1 MPKIQIK
8 IKLDKKTA
16 NQLVEAI
23 AKEGHDPQAFVAR
36 LIGAAAHEVARLADG
51 WAQKQSAELKIEA
64 EKDEKPAKKA
74 KPKKAA
80 QKSDVKTEEDLL
92 AFLRRVFKAIYASNA
107 IKGFCYTQFA
117 DVEQEINGLVTAD
130 RKPKADKE
138 VIAKIVRGE
147 DYSGSEMS

>member
-1 MPKIQIK
+1 MGGVSFGKR
-8 IKLDKKTA
+8 
-16 NQLVEAI
+16 
-23 AKEGHDPQAFVAR
+23 EGERF
-36 LIGAAAHEVARLADG
+36 GY
-51 WAQKQSAELKIEA
+51 
-64 EKDEKPAKKA
+64 
-74 KPKKAA
+74 
-80 QKSDVKTEEDLL
+80 SDVKTEEDLL

-147 DYSGSEMS
+147 DYSGS

>member
-80 QKSDVKTEEDLL
+80 QKSDVKTEEKTEAPSEPKLKVLTEPLGEKPAEHAD
-92 AFLRRVFKAIYASNA
+92 APKKTPEPAAEAPAPEQTPSEAKAPETEAPKSA
-107 IKGFCYTQFA
+107 A
-117 DVEQEINGLVTAD
+117 DVAQE
-130 RKPKADKE
+130 
-138 VIAKIVRGE
+138 
-147 DYSGSEMS
+147 